1 MDRGKVGLTFLWH
14 MHQPIYKD
22 GIGGEYKA
30 PWVFLHG
37 IKDYYDMPY
46 HLSKFSKLKAV
57 FNLTPSLIV
66 QLKDYAKGGKDCLFL
81 KSLRKEVKSLSRK
94 EKLFLLKFLFKSPLK
109 TMISTLKEYFKLYV
123 QREKLSEEEFIDRI
137 TNQDFLN
144 LQVLFLLSWCGN
156 YLRENSN
163 LVKGLIEKGN
173 GFSEKEKLKLI
184 EELTGFIGKILPL
197 YRKMQE
203 EGRIEIS
210 TTPFYHPILP
220 LLLKIESAKE
230 ATPWVKLPGLHIS
243 FKEDAEEQ
251 LRKALLLYREEFGRE
266 CRGIWPA
273 EGGISEECI
282 ELFGKFKVKWSASD
296 EEVLLNS
303 LELKEREKIYRCY
316 KFKGVKLLFRDREL
330 SDLIGFTYHDLKE
343 EEAVNDFIGRLRE
356 KKGKQVAVILDG
368 ENCWE
373 FYNENGWPFRE
384 LLYKR
389 LEEEDWIETLL
400 PSEIEEKEELGRIR
414 AGSWVNGNFLV
425 WIGSKEKN
433 RAWELLG
440 KTKSKVEEKKKS
452 RGYIRAKEKILTAEG
467 SDWFWWLDENRQSE
481 ESQLFESLFR
491 SFLIGALKEVEEE
504 PDYELLNPLIKVE
517 SRDFPPNNYIK
528 PTIDGEITNYY
539 EWLNAGKVK
548 LSNVSTMERSERVI
562 KELLYGYDEEGNLY
576 LLIKGEFGKLKGKEL
591 SFKLVF
597 LNSAQKEIEPKEF
610 KVKKVAEIKIPAEEV
625 KEFLGKKAKLLIKLF
640 VNGKLF
646 EEAPL
651 MSFALLELD
660 RNFSEEWI
668 V

>member
-1 MDRGKVGLTFLWH
+1 

-22 GIGGEYKA
+22 GIDEEYKA
-30 PWVFLHG
+30 PWTFLHG

-46 HLSKFSKLKAV
+46 HLSKFKKLKAV

-66 QLKDYAKGGKDCLFL
+66 QLKEYAEGGSKCLFL
-81 KSLRKEVKSLSRK
+81 KTLRKEVKSLTRK
-94 EKLFLLKFLFKSPLK
+94 EKLFLLKFFFKSPVK
-109 TMISTLKEYFKLYV
+109 TMISPLKDYFKLYL
-123 QREKLSEEEFIDRI
+123 QKERLSEEEFIDRT

-144 LQVLFLLSWCGN
+144 LEVLFLLSWCGN
-156 YLRENSN
+156 YLRENSK

-173 GFSEKEKLKLI
+173 GFSEEEKLKLI
-184 EELTGFIGKILPL
+184 KELTEFIGKILPL
-197 YRKMQE
+197 YKEMQE
-203 EGRIEIS
+203 EGKIEIS

-220 LLLKIESAKE
+220 LLLNVESAKE
-230 ATPWVKLPGLHIS
+230 TTPWIKLPGLHVS

-251 LRKALLLYREEFGRE
+251 VRKALALYREEFGRE
-266 CRGIWPA
+266 CLGIWPA

-282 ELFGKFKVKWSASD
+282 ELFGSSGVKWSASD

-303 LELKEREKIYRCY
+303 LESKGREAIYKSY
-316 KFKGVKLLFRDREL
+316 EFKGVKLFFRDREL

-343 EEAVNDFIGRLRE
+343 EEAVNDFIDRLKN
-356 KKGKQVAVILDG
+356 KKGKVVAVILDG

-373 FYNENGWPFRE
+373 FYNKNGWPFRE

-389 LEEEDWIETLL
+389 LEEEEWIETVL
-400 PSEIEEKEELGRIR
+400 PSELEAEEKLSRIK
-414 AGSWVNGNFLV
+414 AGSWINGNFLV

-440 KTKSKVEEKKKS
+440 RAKSKVEEKKEKE
-452 RGYIRAKEKILTAEG
+452 GYERAKEKILTAEG
-467 SDWFWWLDENRQSE
+467 SDWFWWLDEYRQSE

-504 PDYELLNPLIKVE
+504 PDYELLTPLIKVE
-517 SRDFPPNNYIK
+517 RKDFPPNNYIK
-528 PTIDGEITNYY
+528 PKIDGEITNYY
-539 EWLNAGKVK
+539 EWLNAGRVR
-548 LSNVSTMERSERVI
+548 LSGISTMERSKRVI
-562 KELLYGYDEEGNLY
+562 KELLYGYDETGNLY
-576 LLIKGEFGKLKGKEL
+576 LLIRGDFEKLRGKEI

-597 LNSAQKEIEPKEF
+597 LNSVQKEVEPKEF
-610 KVKKVAEIKIPAEEV
+610 KVKKVAEIKVPAEEV
-625 KEFLGKKAKLLIKLF
+625 KEFFGKKAKLLIKLF
-640 VNGKLF
+640 VNGKLL

-651 MSFALLELD
+651 MSFAVLELD
-660 RNFSEEWI
+660 RNFLEEWI